1 MITINQICDEEVK
14 NLCEE
19 VYKHMKAAYR
29 KNLDKW
35 CRKKIAPVFQK
46 IFGRDFSDTP
56 FLDIMLLSYDELE
69 ELVADS
75 EIINLDYKFSIKSN
89 RKIKGNRLVSIKDY
103 LINNVYNAIS
113 KDSRRKKILSITHL
127 SVCPYCNRNFMNS
140 SNNKNTCELD
150 HFWKKSQFPIFAASF
165 YNLIPSCPSCN
176 RNKGTDTFL
185 LSPYNVKISSNQ
197 RLRFSWYPLDGDF
210 LFNHNSI
217 YITSKTHKD
226 FKTDFDLLDL
236 HNLYQIHSDLVLDA
250 ILKKIFI
257 PEHYLNEINNIIP
270 LSDSDIN
277 RLFTGVYTAEKD
289 YYIRPLSKL
298 ISDVYV
304 ELNNLER

>member
-1 MITINQICDEEVK
+1 MITINQINDEEVK
-14 NLCEE
+14 NLCED
-19 VYKHMKAAYR
+19 VYTHMKVAYR

-35 CRKKIAPVFQK
+35 CLRNISSIFQK

-69 ELVADS
+69 KLVSDS
-75 EIINLDYKFSIKSN
+75 AIINLNYKFSIKSN
-89 RKIKGNRLVSIKDY
+89 RKIKGNRSVSIKDY

-113 KDSRRKKILSITHL
+113 KDSRRKKFLSITNL

-140 SNNKNTCELD
+140 STNKNTCELD
-150 HFWKKSQFPIFAASF
+150 HFWNKSQFPIFAASF

-185 LSPYNVKISSNQ
+185 LSPYNVKISPNQ
-197 RLRFSWYPLDGDF
+197 RLRFSWYPLYGDF
-210 LFNHNSI
+210 LFNHDHI
-217 YITSKTHKD
+217 YITSKIHKD
-226 FKTDFDLLDL
+226 FKKDFYLLDL
-236 HNLYQIHSDLVLDA
+236 HNLYQIHSDFVLDT

-270 LSDSDIN
+270 LSDSDID

-289 YYIRPLSKL
+289 YHKRPLSKL
-298 ISDVYV
+298 ISDIYV
-304 ELNNLER
+304 ELNQLER

>member
-1 MITINQICDEEVK
+1 MDIDEINK
-14 NLCEE
+14 LCTN
-19 VYKHMKAAYR
+19 VYKNMNNNYR
-29 KNLDKW
+29 NNLNQW
-35 CRKKIAPVFQK
+35 CLKKVDPIFKKILNRQL
-46 IFGRDFSDTP
+46 SDKP
-56 FLDIMLLSYDELE
+56 FLDIMLLSYNEIEKL
-69 ELVADS
+69 S
-75 EIINLDYKFSIKSN
+75 ESPLIKNLDYNYSIKSN
-89 RKIKGNRLVSIKDY
+89 KKLKSKTAVSVKDY

-113 KDSRRKKILSITHL
+113 KDSNRKSILSITRL

-150 HFWKKSQFPIFAASF
+150 HFWHKSQFPIFAASF
-165 YNLIPSCPSCN
+165 FNLIPSCPSCN
-176 RNKGTDTFL
+176 RNKGTHPFS
-185 LSPYNVKISSNQ
+185 LSPYKNEISSDS
-197 RLRFSWYPLDGDF
+197 RITFSWKPLEGDF

-226 FKTDFDLLDL
+226 FKKDFDLLDL

-289 YYIRPLSKL
+289 YYRRPLSKL
-298 ISDVYV
+298 ISDIYV
-304 ELNNLER
+304 ELNYLER